1 MGDIQLVLSDPKT
14 RRAHKIELKGK
25 AASVLVGRKIGEII
39 DGSVLGIG
47 NVKFKITGATDKS
60 GIPHRPDIEGPVKKY
75 VLLSDGPGFRPRRK
89 GERRRKLVRGN
100 TIADDTY
107 QVNAVI
113 VEGSVELK
121 EEAKQDAKV

>member
-14 RRAHKIELKGK
+14 RTAKKIEIKGNLS
-25 AASVLVGRKIGEII
+25 SVLVGRKIGEII
-39 DGSVLGIG
+39 DGSVLGLG
-47 NVKFKITGATDKS
+47 NIKFKITGATDKS

-75 VLLSDGPGFRPRRK
+75 VLLSGPPGFRPKRK

-113 VEGSVELK
+113 VEGELK
-121 EEAKQDAKV
+121 DAKV

>member
-14 RRAHKIELKGK
+14 RRSSKIEIKDK
-25 AASVLVGRKIGEII
+25 ASSVLVGRKIGEVV
-39 DGSVLGIG
+39 DGSVLGLG
-47 NVKFKITGATDKS
+47 NVKFKITGATDRS
-60 GIPHRPDIEGPVKKY
+60 GIPHRADIEGPVKRR
-75 VLLSDGPGFRPRRK
+75 VLLSEGPGFRPRRE

-113 VEGSVELK
+113 VEGTLEV
-121 EEAKQDAKV
+121 KQDAKV

>member
-14 RRAHKIELKGK
+14 RTAKKIEIKGNLS
-25 AASVLVGRKIGEII
+25 SVLVGRKIGEII
-39 DGSVLGIG
+39 DGSVLGLG
-47 NVKFKITGATDKS
+47 NIKFKITGATDKS

-75 VLLSDGPGFRPRRK
+75 VLLSGPPGFRPKRE

-113 VEGSVELK
+113 VEGELK
-121 EEAKQDAKV
+121 DAKV